1 MKTCISSYS
10 YSRLIRDGK
19 MTLFDAIEKT
29 KELGFD
35 AMEFSIG
42 DELEGGRD
50 TIVRLREACE
60 KAGLPIASYTTGANF
75 FVPDPKAEV
84 ARLKE
89 HVDRAALIGAPCMRH
104 DICGAFYEGYT
115 GIRTFDAIVPQIA
128 PYIREITDYAASKGV
143 KTMSENHGYVAQD
156 AERLVKLYTAVGSTN
171 YGWLCDVG
179 NFCCADED
187 PAISVGK
194 LAPLAFHVHVKDMFL
209 RSGMLP
215 DPGRGWGRT
224 RGGNFFR
231 GTIFG
236 QGNIP
241 TLQCLKVLKRNG
253 YDGYISLEFEGME
266 DVLTA
271 IEIGLENMQKYIAI
285 VDAE

>member
-10 YSRLIRDGK
+10 YSKLLRSGK
-19 MTLFDAIEKT
+19 MSYFDIIEKT

-35 AMEFSIG
+35 AIEFSIG
-42 DELEGGRD
+42 DELPGGRE
-50 TIVRLREACE
+50 TVAKLRDKCREV
-60 KAGLPIASYTTGANF
+60 GLPIASYTTGANF
-75 FVPDPKAEV
+75 FVADQAAEI
-84 ARLKE
+84 ARVKE
-89 HVDRAALIGAPCMRH
+89 HVDRAEILGAPVMRH
-104 DICGAFYEGYT
+104 DICGTFYEGYE
-115 GIRTFDAIVPQIA
+115 GVRTFDAIVPIIA
-128 PYIREITDYAASKGV
+128 PAIREVTEYAKTKGIR
-143 KTMSENHGYVAQD
+143 TMSENHGYVAQD
-156 AERLVKLYTAVGSTN
+156 AERLMKIYTAVGSTN

-194 LAPLAFHVHVKDMFL
+194 LAPLCFHVHVKDMFL

-215 DPGRGWGRT
+215 DPGKGWGRT
-224 RGGNFFR
+224 RAGNFFR

-241 TLQCLKVLKRNG
+241 TLQCLQNLKRNG

-266 DVLTA
+266 DTLMS
-271 IEIGLENMQKYIAI
+271 IEIGLENMKRYIGI
-285 VDAE
+285 IG

>member
-10 YSRLIRDGK
+10 YHRLLSSGQ
-19 MTLFDAIEKT
+19 MSYFDIIEKT

-35 AMEFSIG
+35 AIEFSIG
-42 DELEGGRD
+42 DDLPGGRE
-50 TIVRLREACE
+50 TVAKLRAKCAEV
-60 KAGLPIASYTTGANF
+60 GLPIASYTTGANF
-75 FVPDPKAEV
+75 FVADQAAEI
-84 ARLKE
+84 ARVKE
-89 HVDRAALIGAPCMRH
+89 HVDRAEILGAPLMRH
-104 DICGAFYEGYT
+104 DICYGFYEGYT
-115 GIRTFDAIVPQIA
+115 GVRTFDAMVPYVA
-128 PYIREITDYAASKGV
+128 PAIREVTEYAATKGIR
-143 KTMSENHGYVAQD
+143 TMSENHGYVAQD
-156 AERLVKLYTAVGSTN
+156 ADRLAKVFTAVGSTN

-187 PAISVGK
+187 SAVSVGK
-194 LAPLAFHVHVKDMFL
+194 LAPMCFHCHVKDMCL

-224 RGGNFFR
+224 RAGNYFR

-241 TLQCLKVLKRNG
+241 ALQCLQNLKRNG

-266 DVLTA
+266 DNLTA
-271 IEIGLENMQKYIAI
+271 IEIGLENMKRYIEI
-285 VDAE
+285 IG

>member
-10 YSRLIRDGK
+10 YHKLLNAGK
-19 MTLFDAIEKT
+19 MSYFDVIEKT

-35 AMEFSIG
+35 AIEFSIG
-42 DELEGGRD
+42 DELPGGRE
-50 TIVRLREACE
+50 TVAKLRDKCKEV
-60 KAGLPIASYTTGANF
+60 GLPIASYTTGANF
-75 FVPDPKAEV
+75 FVPDQAAEI
-84 ARLKE
+84 ARVKE
-89 HVDRAALIGAPCMRH
+89 HVDRAEILGAPVMRH
-104 DICGAFYEGYT
+104 DICGTFYEGYE
-115 GIRTFDAIVPQIA
+115 GVRTFDAIVPIIA
-128 PYIREITDYAASKGV
+128 PAIREVTEYAKTKGIR
-143 KTMSENHGYVAQD
+143 TMSENHGYVAQD
-156 AERLVKLYTAVGSTN
+156 AERLIKIYTAVGSPN

-194 LAPLAFHVHVKDMFL
+194 LAPLCFHVHVKDMFL

-215 DPGRGWGRT
+215 DPGKGWGRT
-224 RGGNFFR
+224 RAGNYFR

-241 TLQCLKVLKRNG
+241 TLQCLKNLKRNG

-266 DVLTA
+266 DTLMS
-271 IEIGLENMQKYIAI
+271 IEIGLENMKKYIEI
-285 VDAE
+285 IG